1 MSHGSVFREARAI
14 ANHCISPERRD
25 ILRQRIDVC
34 KEVFDRFNI
43 SASREDFQE
52 LVAHWTRMLR
62 AMDAVGPYSGGP
74 APGGGKMPVP
84 ANVDFGAKQTSVG

>member
-1 MSHGSVFREARAI
+1 MRHESVFREARAI
-14 ANHCISPERRD
+14 ASHCIFPERRD
-25 ILRQRIDVC
+25 ILRRRIDEC

-52 LVAHWTRMLR
+52 LVARWTRMLQ
-62 AMDAVGPYSGGP
+62 AMDAVGPYVGGP

-84 ANVDFGAKQTSVG
+84 ANMDVGARKASVG